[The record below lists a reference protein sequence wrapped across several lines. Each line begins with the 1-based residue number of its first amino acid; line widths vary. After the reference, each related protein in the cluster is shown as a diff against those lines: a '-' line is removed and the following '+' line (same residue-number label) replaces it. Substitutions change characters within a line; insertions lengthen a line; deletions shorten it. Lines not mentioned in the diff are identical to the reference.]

1 MNRKM
6 GTPVLCKESILEDVK
21 TEGVWNYPTVWKDIT
36 TGKWVAIYGGC
47 APFSYDERAGFCIK
61 TVELYRATSEDG
73 IHWKSDCENP
83 VFSREID
90 LGMDEPGLSRIDG
103 GPVFY
108 DEKER
113 NEHKRLK
120 LLYRF
125 FDTNGVPEERIA
137 YSLNGKTWKTEKLA
151 CGNEKLFHSPSS
163 IFYNEKE
170 GKYYISNWFHVHDRR
185 IVFYGTRDF
194 KSVEEPLLILQ
205 ADGEDECTAET
216 YALIVI
222 PYEDMYI
229 GLLWMFHGDAGE
241 TKLNRLMGYM
251 DCQLVYSY
259 NGKIFQ
265 RICHRPF
272 IARSRQGEHGGG
284 SVFPTSVVEDKNHI
298 YIYGSGSKGEMFRYQ
313 EEKDAALL
321 RYSLRKDGFAYL
333 ATESTGDICTK
344 ALRFYGEKL
353 YLNVCAPYGV
363 IKVRILNEDGKE
375 MEGMSYEECTYKCID
390 LIEWT
395 PVWISNK
402 TVNSLKGQVVF
413 LEIEITNGELYAIRG
428 DFDVLGANYIKL
440 E

>member
-1 MNRKM
+1 M
-6 GTPVLCKESILEDVK
+6 
-21 TEGVWNYPTVWKDIT
+21 
-36 TGKWVAIYGGC
+36 
-47 APFSYDERAGFCIK
+47 
-61 TVELYRATSEDG
+61 
-73 IHWKSDCENP
+73 
-83 VFSREID
+83 
-90 LGMDEPGLSRIDG
+90 
-103 GPVFY
+103 
-108 DEKER
+108 
-113 NEHKRLK
+113 
-120 LLYRF
+120 
-125 FDTNGVPEERIA
+125 
-137 YSLNGKTWKTEKLA
+137 
-151 CGNEKLFHSPSS
+151 
-163 IFYNEKE
+163 
-170 GKYYISNWFHVHDRR
+170 
-185 IVFYGTRDF
+185 
-194 KSVEEPLLILQ
+194 
-205 ADGEDECTAET
+205 
-216 YALIVI
+216 
-222 PYEDMYI
+222 
-229 GLLWMFHGDAGE
+229 
-241 TKLNRLMGYM
+241 
-251 DCQLVYSY
+251 
-259 NGKIFQ
+259 
-265 RICHRPF
+265 
-272 IARSRQGEHGGG
+272 
-284 SVFPTSVVEDKNHI
+284 VVEDKNHI